1 VDSSSPTFADAPNTD
16 ALFVYGPERI
26 KLEYV
31 EHKASFALT

>member
-1 VDSSSPTFADAPNTD
+1 MDDIVDAPNTC